1 MAEYLEEFLKRKGL
15 PAEHVLDPKRVSDEF
30 EREKLQKDL
39 EAEKK
44 KNASGSGSD
53 AIDVSGYV
61 KDEKTVKKTVT
72 PEAPAEQ
79 PKKPLREALNIPPY
93 NPQSAPAAQPVAS
106 DGMNV
111 QKEEGFPWDRALIGA
126 TPLLVGLLTGNKLE
140 GTQTAGNYW
149 AKGEQKLY
157 NDEQTLAMKLA
168 EMKAKRDLAS
178 GQQGSRRYQSQTIAL
193 QDGTNVK
200 GVFDTFTGKH
210 LLPDGQEIPSNF
222 IRAGYSVNP
231 EEYDRRKVVASKH
244 KIEDADALGT
254 GAKVDP
260 VTGELAIVRNGV
272 AKPVAGSPAGKFNKK
287 QEADITGGIKELKD
301 SDAYKDSVQALSLT
315 PQVTSLL
322 EAAGRSNDP
331 NSIAG
336 SSVVLTMI
344 RQAQRVG
351 VASDRDASAFGGT
364 QQYMETIN
372 RLEDKLLGSG
382 KPFTQRDL
390 NDLKEVSSIYTRVAK
405 KRLGGYYADKK
416 NSFASRFN
424 IDPALIDE
432 QMGTE
437 VRPYMDVEETQ
448 IKASNAPVQ
457 VKGSDGRT
465 WTSSARDKSMAI
477 EMDGVVNFADPKDWE
492 LIKKRYPKAKRL
504 N

>member
-1 MAEYLEEFLKRKGL
+1 MPENLEEFFKRKGV
-15 PAEHVLDPKRVSDEF
+15 PADHVLDPKRVSDEY
-30 EREKLQKDL
+30 EREKLQKDIEL
-39 EAEKK
+39 EKK
-44 KNASGSGSD
+44 KNAARTDG
-53 AIDVSGYV
+53 AIDVSGYM
-61 KDEKTVKKTVT
+61 KDEKVVKKTEEPKA
-72 PEAPAEQ
+72 PEAP
-79 PKKPLREALNIPPY
+79 KKSLRETLNIPQY
-93 NPQSAPAAQPVAS
+93 NPQAAPAAAPQTPPS
-106 DGMNV
+106 MGM
-111 QKEEGFPWDRALIGA
+111 QKEQGFPWDRALIGA

-140 GTQTAGNYW
+140 GVQTSADYLV
-149 AKGEQKLY
+149 KGEAKLY
-157 NDEQTLAMKLA
+157 QNEQDLASKLA
-168 EMKAKRDLAS
+168 QMKAKRDTAS
-178 GQQGSRRYQSQTIAL
+178 GHAGSRRYQSQTIAL
-193 QDGTNVK
+193 SDGTNVK

-210 LLPDGQEIPSNF
+210 LMPDGQEIPSNF
-222 IRAGYSVNP
+222 IRAGYAVNP
-231 EEYDRRKVVASKH
+231 EEHDRRVEVKSEAKRS
-244 KIEDADALGT
+244 DADYLGA

-260 VTGELAIVRNGV
+260 VTGELAIVRNGI
-272 AKPVAGSPAGKFNKK
+272 AQPVQGSPAGKFNKK

-315 PQVTSLL
+315 PQVNSLL
-322 EAAGRSNDP
+322 DAAGRANDP

-364 QQYMETIN
+364 QQYLETIN
-372 RLEDKLLGSG
+372 RLEEKLLGSG

-390 NDLKEVSSIYTRVAK
+390 NDLREVSSIYTRVAK

-437 VRPYMDVEETQ
+437 VRPYMDAEETQ
-448 IKASNAPVQ
+448 IKAANAPVK

-465 WTSSARDKSMAI
+465 WTSTARDKSMAI

-492 LIKKRYPKAKRL
+492 EIKRRYPKAKRL